1 MNRMDEPGFALRDAT
16 VAIVGLGLM
25 GGSMALAL
33 RARKSCAK
41 IIAIDHNKATCMQ
54 ALACGAVDE
63 ASDDL
68 SAIAQA
74 NVIVLA
80 TPVRAI
86 IELLPR
92 VGDLARDGAI
102 VIDLGSTKRQITQ
115 AMENLPKRVQAV
127 GGHPM
132 CGKESS
138 GFTSAEANLFRNAI
152 FALTPLARTASTTLA
167 FAQSLIETIGARPL
181 VIDAERHDKIVAA
194 TSHLPYVIAAALM
207 STADE
212 MSRDEELLFR
222 FAASGFRDTS
232 RLAASDPTMMIDI
245 LLTNRTNVVKTLRQY
260 SAQLNELTHLIERA
274 DAAELRAHLQIIA
287 ESRQK
292 ISGGLP

>member
-1 MNRMDEPGFALRDAT
+1 MDEPGFALHNKSI
-16 VAIVGLGLM
+16 AIIGLGLM

-41 IIAIDHNKATCMQ
+41 IIAIDHNEATCAQ
-54 ALACGAVDE
+54 ALARGAVDE

-68 SAIAQA
+68 SAIASA
-74 NVIVLA
+74 DLIVLA

-102 VIDLGSTKRQITQ
+102 VIDLGSTKRAIGQ
-115 AMENLPKRVQAV
+115 AMENLPARVQV
-127 GGHPM
+127 IGGHPM

-138 GFTSAEANLFRNAI
+138 GFAAADANLFHDAI
-152 FALTPLARTASTTLA
+152 FALTPLARTSTTTLA

-212 MSRDEELLFR
+212 MSRNEELLFR
-222 FAASGFRDTS
+222 LAASGFRDTS

-245 LLTNRTNVVKTLRQY
+245 LLTNRADIIKLLGQY
-260 SAQLNELTHLIERA
+260 SAQLNELTHLIDRA

>member
-1 MNRMDEPGFALRDAT
+1 MDEPGFALRDAT
-16 VAIVGLGLM
+16 MAIVGLGLM

-41 IIAIDHNKATCMQ
+41 IIAIDHNEAACVQ

-86 IELLPR
+86 IELLPH
-92 VGDLARDGAI
+92 VGDLARDGTL
-102 VIDLGSTKRQITQ
+102 VVDLGSTKRAIVQ
-115 AMENLPKRVQAV
+115 AMENLPKRVQAI

-138 GFTSAEANLFRNAI
+138 GFVAADANLFRNAV
-152 FALTPLARTASTTLA
+152 FALTPLARTSTTTLA
-167 FAQSLIETIGARPL
+167 FAQSLVEIIGARPF

-212 MSRDEELLFR
+212 MSHGEELLFR

-245 LLTNRTNVVKTLRQY
+245 LLTNRARVIKILRQY
-260 SAQLNELTHLIERA
+260 SAQLNELTELIDRA
-274 DAAELRAHLQIIA
+274 DAVELRAHLQTIA